1 VLGVGFLLGQVLAWR
16 QLAEQGIYLAT
27 NPSSSFFY
35 VFTATHGL
43 HLLGGVAAL
52 AYAAMAVRLG
62 RGIETRRMVLEV
74 TALYWHFMG
83 VLWIYILGLLYL
95 GQ

>member
-1 VLGVGFLLGQVLAWR
+1 
-16 QLAEQGIYLAT
+16 
-27 NPSSSFFY
+27 
-35 VFTATHGL
+35 
-43 HLLGGVAAL
+43 
-52 AYAAMAVRLG
+52 
-62 RGIETRRMVLEV
+62 V